1 MPVAAL
7 SAEVVGE
14 DLGAAPTFR
23 MLPGLLRVVVLRGEE
38 EEEQHMITATT
49 KGSASRTA
57 AVVAAA
63 EQRLA
68 SEDSPDI
75 PQPGGQLP

>member
-1 MPVAAL
+1 
-7 SAEVVGE
+7 
-14 DLGAAPTFR
+14 
-23 MLPGLLRVVVLRGEE
+23 
-38 EEEQHMITATT
+38 MITATT

>member
-1 MPVAAL
+1 M
-7 SAEVVGE
+7 
-14 DLGAAPTFR
+14 GAAPTFR

-38 EEEQHMITATT
+38 EEEQDMITATT

-57 AVVAAA
+57 AVLATA

-75 PQPGGQLP
+75 VVVDATLPRSAGAYGPPLDLT

>member
-23 MLPGLLRVVVLRGEE
+23 MLPGLLRVVVLRHEE
-38 EEEQHMITATT
+38 EEEEHMITATT

-57 AVVAAA
+57 AVVATA
-63 EQRLA
+63 EQRA
-68 SEDSPDI
+68 SERDI
-75 PQPGGQLP
+75 GTCPI

>member
-38 EEEQHMITATT
+38 EEEQDMITATT
-49 KGSASRTA
+49 KGSAK
-57 AVVAAA
+57 
-63 EQRLA
+63 
-68 SEDSPDI
+68 D
-75 PQPGGQLP
+75 